1 MSNKKRAV
9 HFILELTRRQSAMLW
24 EDVAT
29 VSCLIAVPLLSVV
42 SIAVYASVVECGKR
56 KGRKSLENLYSLIAE
71 SNKWSDLN
79 VDRDDQMEDTFEFH
93 KPKIEEAKRAK
104 DIKDAK
110 AFNAGDYKTWNK
122 LMNDDND
129 FEKPIQK
136 EGEKKSK

>member
-1 MSNKKRAV
+1 MTREAQRGFRGSYAKGGRSKKKG
-9 HFILELTRRQSAMLW
+9 S
-24 EDVAT
+24 
-29 VSCLIAVPLLSVV
+29 
-42 SIAVYASVVECGKR
+42 SI
-56 KGRKSLENLYSLIAE
+56 E

-136 EGEKKSK
+136 DGDKPSK